1 MMRST
6 STLPQP
12 VTEPS
17 ALINAARLRSK
28 LAADGIDVLLV
39 TAPEN
44 SYYLS
49 GVFIRTQVSIRDRLA
64 LVIWPIDEAPT
75 FVVCN
80 IEESLARAEGSV
92 ADVRTYVEHAESPMS
107 RVVQVLNERG
117 FDRLRIGIERSYLP
131 ARAFDELHRG
141 VPQADLVGADALI
154 ESVRAVKTEAET
166 SRIADAFRR
175 TEAAIREAWGRSA
188 AGDTEK
194 TVADR
199 MLFSML
205 DHGASGLRH
214 MTLASGENTVHAHMT
229 PADRRLQAGD
239 TVLTDTGAHFYGFS
253 SDMARM
259 GVVGAPTRQR
269 SDEYARYREV
279 YVELLHFIRP
289 GITAADVFAHCTAAF
304 HKAGLPM
311 TSPHVGHSLTRMAGH
326 ENPILH
332 PGCDL
337 PLEAGMLLAVE
348 PSFKPRAD
356 QRYHI
361 EDLVQVTDT
370 GSRILT
376 DWASTDRMIEFAA
389 GPS

>member
-1 MMRST
+1 MST
-6 STLPQP
+6 TMPRP
-12 VTEPS
+12 VTDAA
-17 ALINAARLRSK
+17 ALINAPRLRAK
-28 LAADGIDVLLV
+28 LAAAGIDVLLA

-49 GVFIRTQVSIRDRLA
+49 GVFIRTQISIRERLA
-64 LVIWPIDEAPT
+64 LVIWPLDAAPT

-80 IEESLARAEGSV
+80 IEESLARAEGSI
-92 ADVRTYVEHAESPMS
+92 ADVRTYVEHAETPMS
-107 RVVQVLNERG
+107 RVVDVLNERG
-117 FDRLRIGIERSYLP
+117 LGRLRIGIERNYIP
-131 ARAFDELHRG
+131 ASAFEELRRG
-141 VPQADLVGADALI
+141 VPEADFVGADALI
-154 ESVRAVKTEAET
+154 ESVRSVKTEAET
-166 SRIADAFRR
+166 SRITDAFLR
-175 TEAAIREAWGRSA
+175 TEAAIRDAWGRSG

-205 DHGASGLRH
+205 GHGASGLRH

-229 PADRRLQAGD
+229 PADRRLRPGD

-259 GVVGAPTRQR
+259 GIVGTPTKERM
-269 SDEYARYREV
+269 DEYTRYREV

-289 GITAADVFAHCTAAF
+289 GITAADVYAHCNAAYAT
-304 HKAGLPM
+304 AGLPM

-348 PSFKPRAD
+348 PSFKPRPD

-361 EDLVQVTDT
+361 EDLVQVTET

-376 DWASTDRMIEFAA
+376 DWSSTDRMIEFAA
-389 GPS
+389 GSR